1 LNFEII
7 WHKQAI
13 LALNDVGKN
22 NEFPVNIIAH
32 EFFDALPSL
41 KFKYENEMWHE
52 MMIGLEP
59 IEFH

>member
-1 LNFEII
+1 MNE
-7 WHKQAI
+7 
-13 LALNDVGKN
+13 VSKN
-22 NEFPVNIIAH
+22 KEFPINIIAH